1 MWLKNLATFP
11 TRIAGL
17 LALMAAALLLDCHAL
32 LAQTAAKIDFGEP
45 APQWLRDSESY
56 GFAYSG
62 SDWEALAESK
72 VKFIT
77 HCPVNRDF
85 FARCHALGIRCFPY
99 VTFYQGCATETYK
112 GVNLKDHPELIEVD
126 AQGNLKRTGFWESE
140 DAKNMYTTCPNV
152 SAYQNAMVAWVER
165 IMELG
170 ADGVFVDNISSRAA
184 CFGPKF
190 GKHQHLYDDQNH
202 AYAMLLKR
210 VRQLIK
216 RYQPEGALI
225 VNSASPLH
233 TPAEYWK
240 YIDADMLE
248 SYICTWVSKERWF
261 DWKTHWHEQGI
272 KLRPYIEAGKQVQ
285 ALSYLGHT
293 PYGIKEDALF
303 CYASAR
309 LAGFVWN
316 GGFAVVSA
324 GGGPAVSAPAGQAA
338 GRRGGRKRRLLA
350 GVRGRAGG
358 RQPGPEEGR
367 LHRPQAAH
375 SRHAFLRSLQ
385 RLGRALGPL

>member
-99 VTFYQGCATETYK
+99 VTFYQGCATETYQ

-126 AQGNLKRTGFWESE
+126 AQGNLMRTGFWESE

-165 IMELG
+165 DHGTRGRTASL
-170 ADGVFVDNISSRAA
+170 STT
-184 CFGPKF
+184 
-190 GKHQHLYDDQNH
+190 
-202 AYAMLLKR
+202 
-210 VRQLIK
+210 
-216 RYQPEGALI
+216 
-225 VNSASPLH
+225 SA
-233 TPAEYWK
+233 
-240 YIDADMLE
+240 
-248 SYICTWVSKERWF
+248 R
-261 DWKTHWHEQGI
+261 G
-272 KLRPYIEAGKQVQ
+272 RR
-285 ALSYLGHT
+285 
-293 PYGIKEDALF
+293 
-303 CYASAR
+303 ASAR
-309 LAGFVWN
+309 S
-316 GGFAVVSA
+316 SA
-324 GGGPAVSAPAGQAA
+324 STSTFMTTRITPMPCS
-338 GRRGGRKRRLLA
+338 
-350 GVRGRAGG
+350 
-358 RQPGPEEGR
+358 
-367 LHRPQAAH
+367 
-375 SRHAFLRSLQ
+375 
-385 RLGRALGPL
+385 